1 MTRAAVAR
9 AAGATFL
16 LYIAVKVASA
26 ILFEGSIGSGAAAGR
41 LAAVAAHAGDL
52 RIATVL
58 ALGNC
63 VCALVMAVLLY
74 FYTRGS
80 HPELSTLILVSR
92 TGEAV
97 LFGVFALGMIA
108 LVYIATNSTPASGDT
123 DAALV
128 VAIIRS
134 TRHATLVASFFFAI
148 GSTVFAWVLLRARL
162 APRSLAALG
171 LLGSLVPIVGM
182 PLQIIGATRGFNTGL
197 LWVLMFLFE
206 IVLGVWLLATGG
218 RDPQAGAWRRPLV
231 RINLSGSSGR

>member
-1 MTRAAVAR
+1 MTRAVVAR
-9 AAGATFL
+9 LAGATFL
-16 LYIAVKVASA
+16 LYIAVKVAGA
-26 ILFEGSIGSGAAAGR
+26 VLFEGSIGSGAATSR

-63 VCALVMAVLLY
+63 VCALVLAVLLY
-74 FYTRGS
+74 VYTRRG
-80 HPELSTLILVSR
+80 HAELSTFVLVCR

-97 LFGVFALGMIA
+97 LFGAFALGIIA
-108 LVYIATNSTPASGDT
+108 LVFIAEASTQATRNT
-123 DAALV
+123 DASLV

-148 GSTVFAWVLLRARL
+148 GSAAFAWVLMRARL
-162 APRSLAALG
+162 APRSLAVLG
-171 LLGSLVPIVGM
+171 LVGSLVPIVGM

-206 IVLGVWLLATGG
+206 IALGVWLLASGG
-218 RDPQAGAWRRPLV
+218 RDPEAAHR
-231 RINLSGSSGR
+231 SADSSGTA

>member
-1 MTRAAVAR
+1 VTRAAVAR
-9 AAGATFL
+9 VAGATFL

-26 ILFEGSIGSGAAAGR
+26 VLFEGSIGSGGAAGR

-63 VCALVMAVLLY
+63 VCALVLAVLLY
-74 FYTRGS
+74 FYTRRS
-80 HPELSTLILVSR
+80 HPELSTLVLICR

-97 LFGVFALGMIA
+97 LFGAFTLGIIA
-108 LVYIATNSTPASGDT
+108 LVFIAEASTQASRDT

-148 GSTVFAWVLLRARL
+148 GSAAFAWVLLRARL
-162 APRSLAALG
+162 APRYLAALG
-171 LLGSLVPIVGM
+171 LLGSLVPAVGM
-182 PLQIIGATRGFNTGL
+182 PLQIIGALRGFNTGL

-206 IVLGVWLLATGG
+206 IALGVWLLASGG
-218 RDPQAGAWRRPLV
+218 REPQAA
-231 RINLSGSSGR
+231 